1 MTTMEKKFKTSS
13 KVDFTEGEY
22 DCGSEFPDMFK

>member
-1 MTTMEKKFKTSS
+1 MEKELKASS

-22 DCGSEFPDMFK
+22 DWASEFPGAFK

>member
-1 MTTMEKKFKTSS
+1 MEKVFKASS

-22 DCGSEFPDMFK
+22 DWASEFPDTFK